1 MWSIPNEDEYWE
13 RRREEY
19 ERVPKDWKPEPER
32 QILSLD
38 DELDDLE
45 KEYGCKLEDLNEPD
59 VEEIVL
65 RIRGEYPISAEYDPA
80 FIAIFYK
87 VDPDW
92 RYNIW

>member
-59 VEEIVL
+59 IEEIVF
-65 RIRGEYPISAEYDPA
+65 RIRGEYPKSAEYDPA
-80 FIAIFYK
+80 FIAIFYQ

>member
-45 KEYGCKLEDLNEPD
+45 KEYGCKLALSSFSSLPW
-59 VEEIVL
+59 L
-65 RIRGEYPISAEYDPA
+65 QL
-80 FIAIFYK
+80 AI
-87 VDPDW
+87 
-92 RYNIW
+92 

>member
-1 MWSIPNEDEYWE
+1 MWSTPNEDEYWE

-45 KEYGCKLEDLNEPD
+45 KEYGWKLEELGEPD
-59 VEEIVL
+59 LEEIVHRL
-65 RIRGEYPISAEYDPA
+65 RGEYPAEAKYEPDW
-80 FIAIFYK
+80 IAIFYRL
-87 VDPDW
+87 DAA
-92 RYNIW
+92 

>member
-45 KEYGCKLEDLNEPD
+45 K
-59 VEEIVL
+59 
-65 RIRGEYPISAEYDPA
+65 RIWLQAGRSERAGH
-80 FIAIFYK
+80 
-87 VDPDW
+87 
-92 RYNIW
+92 

>member
-59 VEEIVL
+59 IEEIVF
-65 RIRGEYPISAEYDPA
+65 RIRGEYPAG
-80 FIAIFYK
+80 
-87 VDPDW
+87 
-92 RYNIW
+92 NIQSSILKREAGRI

>member
-13 RRREEY
+13 RRREEH

-59 VEEIVL
+59 IEEIVF
-65 RIRGEYPISAEYDPA
+65 RIRGEYPMSA
-80 FIAIFYK
+80 FTGFYRGRPFK
-87 VDPDW
+87 F
-92 RYNIW
+92 RSYFL

>member
-45 KEYGCKLEDLNEPD
+45 KEYGCKLEDLN
-59 VEEIVL
+59 
-65 RIRGEYPISAEYDPA
+65 
-80 FIAIFYK
+80 
-87 VDPDW
+87 
-92 RYNIW
+92 

>member
-59 VEEIVL
+59 T
-65 RIRGEYPISAEYDPA
+65 R
-80 FIAIFYK
+80 K
-87 VDPDW
+87 
-92 RYNIW
+92 